1 MTLAPVPATLV
12 PRIVGSVVD
21 GIVFAAGADVTL
33 KKFIGGIGG
42 IWACDS
48 NECRLLKTATAK
60 IQFRANREVN
70 RRVLELDG
78 VFMCV
83 FLDEKNW
90 GLVSSLTAQIC

>member
-48 NECRLLKTATAK
+48 RTIKVLKIAK
-60 IQFRANREVN
+60 ASIELRRSKKEEW
-70 RRVLELDG
+70 RVLEWALG
-78 VFMCV
+78 FMCV
-83 FLDEKNW
+83 FLREKNIEM
-90 GLVSSLTAQIC
+90 VSSLTSQS